1 MIGYRRPEILHAV
14 MQDVFV
20 ISESRGACT
29 ILYAVMQEVF
39 VMTEV
44 HGACAKNGAC
54 TKNSTEY
61 GSVTADAETQTGIP
75 CYFALSSVKINSVPT
90 PSVLITLICWPCA

>member
-14 MQDVFV
+14 MQ
-20 ISESRGACT
+20 
-29 ILYAVMQEVF
+29 EVF

-44 HGACAKNGAC
+44 HGAC